1 MSNKVG
7 DNMQQNLSDLI
18 KQIDVMKTKK
28 VQVDQEIY
36 AEQQQ
41 LMKTEQELQILTNRL
56 NELEEFLAKK
66 QNEKSEL
73 NNTIVQTEMARN
85 KIAESYKNY
94 LSFLQQQRIHHLS
107 SQQ

>member
-28 VQVDQEIY
+28 VQIDQEIY

-56 NELEEFLAKK
+56 NELEEFLVKK

-94 LSFLQQQRIHHLS
+94 LNFLQQQKIHHLS